1 MCAKC
6 HYIFASDAEEIICPE
21 CAYQGKPAGV
31 MKVIGVPSLSVFKR
45 NYGKANFPK
54 VQGKE

>member
-6 HYIFASDAEEIICPE
+6 QHIFASDAEEIICPE
-21 CAYQGKPAGV
+21 CNYQGKVAGV
-31 MKVIGVPSLSVFKR
+31 MKVTGVPSLSVFKR

-54 VQGKE
+54 QSEK